1 MRAIWKG
8 SISFGLVN
16 IPIALYPATRK
27 EELSFRLLR
36 RSDLSPVNYKR
47 VAEKDGKEVPWDE
60 IVKGYE
66 YEKGKYVVLKNED
79 FQRVDL
85 EATQTV
91 DIQDFVDQEEID
103 PIFFYKPYYLEPQ
116 KGGDK
121 AYVLLRDALAES
133 KKVGIAKVV
142 IKTRQYLA
150 GVKAEDGVLVLE
162 LMHFAEELADSDK
175 LHVPKKIE
183 PGKREINMAKAL
195 IDSMSS
201 KWDPEKYRDDYREA
215 LMEVIEEKVE
225 AGGKEIEA
233 KPKPKRQPTKVIDLV
248 SVLQKSLEQ
257 TGAKTRS
264 TTPKIDNSMK
274 KIFLATIAF
283 IFMASLIKAEPLSP
297 AEVKNL
303 LARIRQ
309 ERAAAPQVQADF
321 QEEKTMRLMNKPIV
335 SSGKVSF
342 QMPNK
347 FRREVKGSSPSVTVS
362 DGQQLWIYYPNFKSA
377 ERYSLGKRS
386 PLDSVIAAINT
397 ALNLENVEG
406 SFHIAATK
414 IDPPKAGYELD
425 LTPRSPSMKRMFQKL
440 KVQIND
446 DLLLQHT
453 EMLQPNG
460 DRVVTVYSN
469 QTRVPIPASTFE
481 FTPPARTEVSSPLGR

>member
-103 PIFFYKPYYLEPQ
+103 PMFFYKPYYLEPQ

-175 LHVPKKIE
+175 LHVPKKI
-183 PGKREINMAKAL
+183 
-195 IDSMSS
+195 DSMSS

-248 SVLQKSLEQ
+248 SVLQQSLEK
-257 TGAKTRS
+257 TSGAK
-264 TTPKIDNSMK
+264 K
-274 KIFLATIAF
+274 KTARRHRAKH
-283 IFMASLIKAEPLSP
+283 AHYANKA
-297 AEVKNL
+297 A
-303 LARIRQ
+303 
-309 ERAAAPQVQADF
+309 
-321 QEEKTMRLMNKPIV
+321 
-335 SSGKVSF
+335 
-342 QMPNK
+342 
-347 FRREVKGSSPSVTVS
+347 
-362 DGQQLWIYYPNFKSA
+362 
-377 ERYSLGKRS
+377 
-386 PLDSVIAAINT
+386 
-397 ALNLENVEG
+397 
-406 SFHIAATK
+406 
-414 IDPPKAGYELD
+414 
-425 LTPRSPSMKRMFQKL
+425 
-440 KVQIND
+440 
-446 DLLLQHT
+446 
-453 EMLQPNG
+453 
-460 DRVVTVYSN
+460 
-469 QTRVPIPASTFE
+469 
-481 FTPPARTEVSSPLGR
+481 